1 MSTGL
6 VWIIIGIL
14 LVVSEL
20 LATSIVAVFIGIGA
34 IVTGILL
41 QMGVIDSPTAQYIVF
56 GAVSLGSLLL
66 VRKRCKSWFVGFTND
81 QTQEHQQFQQTIG
94 DRVVVKTTFSH
105 GHGRVLL
112 NGVQWDAKSDD
123 DLAKDDVAWVIKND
137 GITIVV
143 GRHKP

>member
-6 VWIIIGIL
+6 IWIIIGIL

-20 LATSIVAVFIGIGA
+20 LATSIIAVFIGIGA

-41 QMGVIDSPTAQYIVF
+41 QTGIIVSPAAQYIVF

-66 VRKRCKSWFVGFTND
+66 VRKRFKNWFVGFTRD
-81 QTQEHQQFQQTIG
+81 QTNSQQQFQQTIG
-94 DRVVVKTTFSH
+94 DRVIVKKTFSH
-105 GHGRVLL
+105 GHGRVVL

-123 DLAKDDVAWVIKND
+123 ELAAGDVAWVVKND
-137 GITIVV
+137 GITILVS
-143 GRHKP
+143 RNKP